1 MSSPVLSVI
10 TPVYKPVLSELRECL
25 KTVKGPEVEHIL
37 ALDGQSNAK
46 SLGAL
51 KKLAKKFGAKLII
64 CDEQAG
70 ISSASNKAA
79 ASAQGEFLVFLD
91 QDDFLVKNW
100 WEPLLAAM
108 GDADFVYSDAFLA
121 DEFGK
126 AFHYWKKPGWSPHRL
141 TFNMY
146 AVHFMAVRRSVFE
159 KVGGFRSEFDGSQ
172 DHDLALRVS
181 RESNRFVH
189 IPTPLYFWRASKA
202 STASNPDNKKWAF
215 DAGLAA
221 AQEHLNF
228 YSPGSI
234 LEKIEG
240 FPGALR
246 PKYPARTEPVSVVI
260 PTAFGSSAQGSF
272 YVDSLLKSITPF
284 LTAEKGD
291 QIILVH
297 GGEQPTSLVEN
308 LQSKTKLDVQ
318 IIEDRE
324 PFNFSQRCNIGFLM
338 AKNDHVLLL
347 NDDIEFGI
355 DNPLDS
361 LFGSLKM
368 PNVGL
373 VGGLLAFPDFSIQH
387 GGHSFTGGDP
397 HHSHYGATSLTH
409 GLMDLVVDHE
419 VVGVTGALMFQ
430 LKSTWEAV
438 GGFCTQFPL
447 NYNDVDYCQKIRT
460 LGYSII
466 QANSVTA
473 IHHESVTREP
483 VIEDFETSLI
493 RQRWPDV
500 LQSDAYSTT
509 DS

>member
-1 MSSPVLSVI
+1 MASSILSVI
-10 TPVYKPVLSELRECL
+10 TPVYRPVLSELRECL
-25 KTVKGPEVEHIL
+25 KTVKAPGVEHIL
-37 ALDGQSNAK
+37 ALDGVSNVK
-46 SLGAL
+46 NLGAL
-51 KKLAKKFGAKLII
+51 KRLVRKFGAKLVI
-64 CDEQAG
+64 CEQPAG
-70 ISSASNKAA
+70 ISAASNQAA
-79 ASAQGEFLVFLD
+79 ALAEGEFLVFLD

-100 WEPLLAAM
+100 REPLCAVI
-108 GDADFVYSDAFLA
+108 DNADFVYSDAFLA
-121 DEFGK
+121 DESGK

-159 KVGGFRSEFDGSQ
+159 KVGGFRSQFDGSQ

-181 RESNRFVH
+181 RESTRFIH

-202 STASNPDNKKWAF
+202 STASNPENKKWAF

-221 AQEHLNF
+221 AQEHLSF
-228 YSPGSI
+228 YSPGAT

-246 PKYPARTEPVSVVI
+246 PTYPARTEPVSIVI
-260 PTAFGSSAQGSF
+260 PTAFGSSAEGTS
-272 YVDSLLKSITPF
+272 YVDSLLKSVTPF
-284 LTAEKGD
+284 LDAGKGD
-291 QIILVH
+291 QVILVH
-297 GGEQPTSLVEN
+297 GGEKPTYFVKN
-308 LQSKTKLDVQ
+308 LQASTKLDVL

-324 PFNFSQRCNIGFLM
+324 SFNFSQRCNIGFFM
-338 AKNDHVLLL
+338 AKNEHVLLL
-347 NDDIEFGI
+347 NDDIEFGS

-361 LFGSLKM
+361 LFGTLKM

-373 VGGLLAFPDFSIQH
+373 VGALLVFPDFSIQH

-397 HHSHYGATSLTH
+397 HHSHYGARSLTH

-438 GGFCTQFPL
+438 GGFCPEFPL

-483 VIEDFETSLI
+483 VIEDFETNLI
-493 RQRWPDV
+493 RQRWSDT
-500 LQSDAYSTT
+500 LQSDVYSTT
-509 DS
+509 D